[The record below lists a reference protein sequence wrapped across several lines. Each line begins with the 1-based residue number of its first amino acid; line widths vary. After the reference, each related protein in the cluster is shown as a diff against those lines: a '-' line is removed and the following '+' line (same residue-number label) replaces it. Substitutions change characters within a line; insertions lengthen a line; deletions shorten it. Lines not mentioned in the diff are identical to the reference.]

1 MAGMGEIESSDRRQ
15 AAARIA
21 AVVLLPWA
29 LPGHAQGLA
38 ALSSADATQGL
49 KAALEKGADTAIR
62 LLGAPD
68 GFLGNPKV
76 RIPLPG
82 YLNDAARLL
91 KAIGRRQLI
100 EDLEIAMNRAA
111 ESAVPLARKL
121 VTDAVRGMTVV
132 DAKNILTGGDTSV
145 TQFFA
150 AKTREPLSAQFLPV
164 VRKATEK
171 VALGQKYDAVAGKA
185 AGLGLVRKEDATMDH
200 YVTRKALDGLY
211 HVIGEQER
219 GFRSNPMG
227 SGSAVIGKVFGAGE
241 GQDVRVGHARLS
253 QEARP
258 GHACQNGSRRPQQH
272 RSPPWPT
279 TTSTWTTTGCP
290 SPPTVSS

>member
-1 MAGMGEIESSDRRQ
+1 MMAGMNGIESSARRQ
-15 AAARIA
+15 AASRIA
-21 AVVLLPWA
+21 VVALGPWA

-38 ALSSADATQGL
+38 ALSGADATQGL

-68 GFLGNPKV
+68 GFLGNAKV

-121 VTDAVRGMTVV
+121 ITDAVRGMTVV

-150 AKTREPLSAQFLPV
+150 GKTRAPLSAQFLPV

-171 VALGQKYDAVAGKA
+171 VALSQKYDAVAGKA
-185 AGLGLVRKEDATMDH
+185 AGLGLVKKEDATMDH

-219 GFRSNPMG
+219 GFRANPMG
-227 SGSAVIGKVFGAGE
+227 SGNAVIGKVFGAL
-241 GQDVRVGHARLS
+241 R
-253 QEARP
+253 
-258 GHACQNGSRRPQQH
+258 
-272 RSPPWPT
+272 
-279 TTSTWTTTGCP
+279 
-290 SPPTVSS
+290 